1 MDSVQRIGGANGLL
15 RHILN
20 SETNSLAN
28 ESLPKL
34 KTTDIS
40 AVIPNATILNL
51 ISLGKPVEALS
62 ISLANC
68 EAMRNTYGDQHQFS
82 LNSLANLLEHSV
94 FANDAQHV
102 SQDHIE
108 LLHSCALDTNIALSH
123 FRMRVSSRLCE
134 FSAHFGGGKTALRE
148 IASEMLESL
157 HLRYPLADIN
167 EDSKAYCARAS
178 LVSAAHIARWTMKE
192 ERPDFR
198 GLDYMALCAHER
210 LAVFGQERGDFYMG
224 LYELRRGKV
233 EQALERLD
241 QVATSSLKTNF
252 ELAIA
257 ALEAPIPQLIE
268 TLRFEEARVRTA
280 KLAAQ
285 LSLQDGNTDFAK
297 ARARIANY
305 QTKLSI
311 Q

>member
-34 KTTDIS
+34 TTTDIS
-40 AVIPNATILNL
+40 PVIPNATILNL

-68 EAMRNTYGDQHQFS
+68 DAMRNIYGDRHQFS
-82 LNSLANLLEHSV
+82 LNSIANLLEHSV

-108 LLHSCALDTNIALSH
+108 LLHTCALDANIALGH

-134 FSAHFGGGKTALRE
+134 FSAHFGAKKTALRE
-148 IASEMLESL
+148 IASEMLKSL
-157 HLRYPLADIN
+157 DLSYPLAEID

-198 GLDYMALCAHER
+198 GLDDMASCAHKR
-210 LAVFGQERGDFYMG
+210 LAIFGQERGDFYMG

-233 EQALERLD
+233 EQALARLD

-268 TLRFEEARVRTA
+268 TQRLEEASARTA

-285 LSLQDGNTDFAK
+285 LSLEGGTTDFAK
-297 ARARIANY
+297 ARARIASY
-305 QTKLSI
+305 QAQLGLK
-311 Q
+311 

>member
-1 MDSVQRIGGANGLL
+1 MDSVQKIGGVNGLL
-15 RHILN
+15 SHIIN
-20 SETNSLAN
+20 SETNSLTT

-34 KTTDIS
+34 KTTDNS
-40 AVIPNATILNL
+40 TVIPSATILYL
-51 ISLGKPVEALS
+51 ISLGKPEEALS

-68 EAMRNTYGDQHQFS
+68 DTMRNVYGDQHQFS
-82 LNSLANLLEHSV
+82 LNSIANLLEHSV

-108 LLHSCALDTNIALSH
+108 LLHSCALDANIALGH

-192 ERPDFR
+192 EQPDFR

-210 LAVFGQERGDFYMG
+210 LAVFGQQRGDFYMG

-233 EQALERLD
+233 EQALTRLD
-241 QVATSSLKTNF
+241 QVATSSFETNL

-268 TLRFEEARVRTA
+268 TQRLAEASARTV

-285 LSLQDGNTDFAK
+285 LSLEDGTSDFAK

-305 QTKLSI
+305 QTQLGLK
-311 Q
+311 